1 MNQRSRDISDG
12 IVDAVDRLIIA
23 YFVIVIGTGT
33 LLGAALLHA
42 IGGGIAVVVGL
53 VGIGLVLI
61 LVASWRLAG

>member
-12 IVDAVDRLIIA
+12 IVDAVGRLIIA
-23 YFVIVIGTGT
+23 YSVIVIGT

-61 LVASWRLAG
+61 LVASRRLAG